1 MAVERRARKVLIIRE
16 KAKASLP
23 QGIERCTQEKVN
35 KNAVLRRNFGHLLG
49 RVLGGEDEY
58 MSVAVPAGI
67 SREIEQFLSDSPS
80 AVAIEG
86 GEMLFDFSS
95 AKYSVRDEGGKCVL
109 HLWSEERNAVRRVVD
124 AEVNGAILRLS
135 VLRFGQAKPSIMEIC
150 RESDRRTPSAK
161 KRARAV
167 YQRLLGRMLQRNFP
181 GHTLLRM
188 TSNADLERSF
198 GPTCAR
204 GLLKQ
209 GNCGFAVVGVNGD
222 EPQGVVDTSLTLGVL
237 WLDYLREQM
246 APRMHVKG
254 LKLFVPWGRAATI
267 RARMA
272 HLNRDMAQF
281 ELYQVSEREE
291 VHDPIDISDSGNMDT
306 RLVRC
311 PAETAVRERFAHSIA
326 RVSGLVPRAS
336 VIVRSNSEV
345 AFRLF
350 GLEFAR
356 AHMAPLAGSFKLGEQ
371 IVFGVGA
378 AEAPLD
384 ENTEQIFAEFVKRM
398 CEVRHPHGDRAEA
411 LYRLHPERWLEAMV
425 QRDVSVLDDRLDP
438 SCVYSQVPAFS
449 ASDRAMIDLLARTRE
464 GRLAVIELKADEDMH
479 LPLQGLDYWARV
491 RWHQRRD
498 EFRQYGYFGGHEL
511 SSLSPLLIMV
521 APALRVHPTT
531 STVLR
536 YLSPEIDWLF
546 VGVDE
551 RWRDGVRRVFRKRSG
566 DSR

>member
-1 MAVERRARKVLIIRE
+1 MLAKVLR
-16 KAKASLP
+16 
-23 QGIERCTQEKVN
+23 
-35 KNAVLRRNFGHLLG
+35 
-49 RVLGGEDEY
+49 GEDDH
-58 MSVAVPAGI
+58 MSVAAPAGL

-80 AVAIEG
+80 AVAMEG
-86 GEMLFDFSS
+86 GELVFDFTS
-95 AKYSVRDEGGKCVL
+95 AKYSVRDEGGRCVL
-109 HLWSEERNAVRRVVD
+109 HLWSEERNTVRRVVD
-124 AEVNGAILRLS
+124 AEVKGGNLRLA
-135 VLRFGQAKPSIMEIC
+135 VLRFGQAKPSVMEIC

-161 KRARAV
+161 KTARAA

-198 GPTCAR
+198 GSTCAR

-209 GNCGFAVVGVNGD
+209 GNSGFAIVGVNGD
-222 EPQGVVDTSLTLGVL
+222 EPQGVVDASLTLGVL

-246 APRMHVKG
+246 APRMHVRG

-281 ELYQVSEREE
+281 ELYQVSERDE
-291 VHDPIDISDSGNMDT
+291 VHDLIDISDSGNMDT

-311 PAETAVRERFAHSIA
+311 PAETAVRERFAKSIA
-326 RVSGLVPRAS
+326 RVKDSVPRAS

-356 AHMAPLAGSFKLGEQ
+356 AHMTPLPGSFRLGEQ
-371 IVFGVGA
+371 VVFGVGA

-398 CEVRHPHGDRAEA
+398 CEVRHPHGVRAEA

-449 ASDRAMIDLLARTRE
+449 ASDRAMIDLLARTRD

-479 LPLQGLDYWARV
+479 LPLQGLDYWVRV

-511 SSLSPLLIMV
+511 SALSPLLIMV

-551 RWRDGVRRVFRKRSG
+551 RWRDGVRSVFRKRSG
-566 DSR
+566 RTLRFPISQQSPYDHELA

>member
-1 MAVERRARKVLIIRE
+1 
-16 KAKASLP
+16 
-23 QGIERCTQEKVN
+23 
-35 KNAVLRRNFGHLLG
+35 
-49 RVLGGEDEY
+49 
-58 MSVAVPAGI
+58 
-67 SREIEQFLSDSPS
+67 
-80 AVAIEG
+80 
-86 GEMLFDFSS
+86 
-95 AKYSVRDEGGKCVL
+95 
-109 HLWSEERNAVRRVVD
+109 
-124 AEVNGAILRLS
+124 
-135 VLRFGQAKPSIMEIC
+135 
-150 RESDRRTPSAK
+150 
-161 KRARAV
+161 
-167 YQRLLGRMLQRNFP
+167 MLQRNFP

-209 GNCGFAVVGVNGD
+209 GNSGFAVVGVNGD
-222 EPQGVVDTSLTLGVL
+222 EPQGVVDASLSLGVL
-237 WLDYLREQM
+237 WMDYLREQM

-272 HLNRDMAQF
+272 HLNGEMAKF

-311 PAETAVRERFAHSIA
+311 PAETAVHERFAQSIA
-326 RVSGLVPRAS
+326 RVTSLVPRAS
-336 VIVRSNSEV
+336 VIVRSSSDV

-356 AHMAPLAGSFKLGEQ
+356 AHMAPLPGSFKLGEQ

-449 ASDRAMIDLLARTRE
+449 ASDRAMIDLLARTRD
-464 GRLAVIELKADEDMH
+464 GRLAVIELKVDEDMH

-498 EFRQYGYFGGHEL
+498 EFRQYGYFGKHEL
-511 SSLSPLLIMV
+511 SALSPLLIMV

-551 RWRDGVRRVFRKRSG
+551 RWRDGVRSVFRKRSERA
-566 DSR
+566 SRFPISQQSPHNYELP